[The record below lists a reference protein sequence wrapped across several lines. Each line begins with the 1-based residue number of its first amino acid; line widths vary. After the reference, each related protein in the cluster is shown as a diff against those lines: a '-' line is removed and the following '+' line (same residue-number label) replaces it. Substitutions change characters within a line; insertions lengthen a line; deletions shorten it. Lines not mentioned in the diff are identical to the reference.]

1 MEIFA
6 VLISTCGS
14 LLGVLLGAWLTGKRS
29 AAQARRDE
37 QRTAYANVL
46 EVGMRVAD
54 DDSISNRY
62 MFMSAVYA
70 ARLITPVGSAA
81 DDALSDL
88 QHSLGASGSDLVNF
102 VVCLKAFF
110 NSARDALSDDQ
121 HKPRICHRC
130 RADHHEEE
138 PGGQVV
144 PTHEIQ

>member
-29 AAQARRDE
+29 VAQARRDE

-54 DDSISNRY
+54 D
-62 MFMSAVYA
+62 
-70 ARLITPVGSAA
+70 
-81 DDALSDL
+81 ALSDL
-88 QHSLGASGSDLVNF
+88 QHSLGASGADLAQF

-110 NSARDALSDDQ
+110 KSARDALSDDQ